1 MKDYGMCAD
10 TNFGKNQRNVVGH
23 NNDGDQSGI
32 TAISDSWARCKN
44 FGLLSSGKPVEA
56 VISDNQMTEILE
68 ENDYIRQ
75 LVTPELE
82 LLYNQIAGTN
92 FMVAYANDAGV
103 VLDSIQDEDFKAGEG
118 GKAVIPGS
126 VWMEQLRG
134 TNALGLA
141 LHSGQP
147 QIVSGQDHFFH
158 KLGDLSCFA
167 CPIFDHEERIVGVID
182 ATSDATARNNHTL
195 ALVKLASRNVENRLF
210 VEQFSNSLILSFHAR
225 HEYLPTTSVALI
237 AVDTYGFIEGANVN
251 AKAML
256 SGLDLSSRQHFGDV
270 FSVNYSAIIDQLR
283 ANEVIQIRD
292 VMGSVVF
299 MTVQHSILKRVLNA
313 SPTTPDIW
321 FPDHAKPATDQQS
334 KTQTLSTKHADQFGA
349 KVYDD
354 ELFAHQIK
362 MVHNTVKMGLPV
374 YIEGDRGTGKT
385 EFAHHLHTCFLKD
398 TPFVKIDCNLM
409 NTDNYKAQ
417 LFGDMDQLGFFE
429 AGNDSGKTCKLA
441 QARGGTIFFDNI
453 TTLASEIQQTILQV
467 MAHEEARREIADQ
480 PAINAFFFA
489 GKCLTDDGDDQS
501 SYNYEFNEAIQ
512 GCQITVPALAQR
524 SDFQKIAHA
533 LMAEISPQH
542 ILSKVAINHLKAMLW
557 PGNIKQLRR
566 VLQLVV
572 AKSDELVIREDIQ
585 IVLASLGGATVAPC
599 PKCTSSPV
607 RMETCVMIKKTWAE
621 TGGNV
626 SLVARRLGVSRNT
639 VYKHLEKADA

>member
-1 MKDYGMCAD
+1 MSTDV
-10 TNFGKNQRNVVGH
+10 NSGKNQRNEIAENSIGK
-23 NNDGDQSGI
+23 QSSI
-32 TAISDSWARCKN
+32 TAISESWARCKD

-56 VISDNQMTEILE
+56 VVSESQMNEILE

-92 FMVAYANDAGV
+92 FMVAYANDTGV

-167 CPIFDHEERIVGVID
+167 CPIFDHEERVVGVID
-182 ATSDATARNNHTL
+182 ATSDATARNHHTL

-210 VEQFSNSLILSFHAR
+210 VEQFSSSLILSFHAR

-237 AVDTYGFIEGANVN
+237 AVDTYGFIEGANAN

-256 SGLDLSSRQHFGDV
+256 SGLDLSSRQHFGEV
-270 FSVNYSAIIDQLR
+270 FSVNFSAIIDQLR

-299 MTVQHSILKRVLNA
+299 MTIQHSILKRALSTATN
-313 SPTTPDIW
+313 STDIW
-321 FPDHAKPATDQQS
+321 FPNHTKTNAKPQTATTS
-334 KTQTLSTKHADQFGA
+334 ATATPPTQGNAGINTKI
-349 KVYDD
+349 YDD
-354 ELFAHQIK
+354 ELFANQIK
-362 MVHNTVKMGLPV
+362 IADNTLKMGLPA
-374 YIEGDRGTGKT
+374 YIEGARGTGKT
-385 EFAHHLHTCFLKD
+385 EFARHLHARLFKD
-398 TPFVKIDCNLM
+398 TPFIEVDCSLL
-409 NTDNYKAQ
+409 TADNYTTQ
-417 LFGDMDQLGFFE
+417 LFGDMDQLSFFE
-429 AGNDSGKTCKLA
+429 ASDDNVKLGKLA
-441 QARGGTIFFDNI
+441 HARGGTIFFDNI
-453 TTLASEIQQTILQV
+453 TNLAPEIQQSILHI
-467 MAHEEARREIADQ
+467 MAHEDTRRENADT
-480 PAINAFFFA
+480 PAIMAFLFA
-489 GKCLTDDGDDQS
+489 GKRLNDENDDHSGFND
-501 SYNYEFNEAIQ
+501 EFIETIQ
-512 GCQITVPALAQR
+512 GCQITIPDLVQR
-524 SDFQKIAHA
+524 SDFEKIAHA
-533 LMAEISPQH
+533 LMAEISTQH
-542 ILSKVAINHLKAMLW
+542 ILSKVAIKHLKAMSW

-566 VLQLVV
+566 ALQLVV
-572 AKSDELVIREDIQ
+572 ARSVELVIREDIQ
-585 IVLASLGGATVAPC
+585 ITLASLGGVSTAPC
-599 PKCTSSPV
+599 PKCSSSPV

-639 VYKHLEKADA
+639 VYKHLENSVA

>member
-1 MKDYGMCAD
+1 MCAD
-10 TNFGKNQRNVVGH
+10 INSGKNQRNEVAENSIGK
-23 NNDGDQSGI
+23 QSSI
-32 TAISDSWARCKN
+32 TAISESWARCKD

-56 VISDNQMTEILE
+56 VISESQMNEILE

-92 FMVAYANDAGV
+92 FMVAYANDTGV

-126 VWMEQLRG
+126 VWMEHLRG

-167 CPIFDHEERIVGVID
+167 CPIYDHEERIVGVID
-182 ATSDATARNNHTL
+182 ATSDATARNHHTL

-210 VEQFSNSLILSFHAR
+210 VEQFSSSLILSFHAR

-237 AVDTYGFIEGANVN
+237 AVDTYGFIEGANAN

-256 SGLDLSSRQHFGDV
+256 SGLDLSSRQHFGEV
-270 FSVNYSAIIDQLR
+270 FSVNFSAIIDQLR

-299 MTVQHSILKRVLNA
+299 MTVQHSILKRALSAAA
-313 SPTTPDIW
+313 SSPDIW
-321 FPDHAKPATDQQS
+321 FPNHAKTNAKPQTETAAQS
-334 KTQTLSTKHADQFGA
+334 TSSNAAINSKI
-349 KVYDD
+349 YDD

-362 MVHNTVKMGLPV
+362 IAGNTLKMGLPA

-385 EFAHHLHTCFLKD
+385 EFARHLHSRLFKD
-398 TPFVKIDCNLM
+398 TPFIEVDCSLL
-409 NTDNYKAQ
+409 TAENYTTQ
-417 LFGDMDQLGFFE
+417 LFGDMDQLSFFE
-429 AGNDSGKTCKLA
+429 ATDNSAKLGKLA
-441 QARGGTIFFDNI
+441 HARGGTIFFDNI
-453 TTLASEIQQTILQV
+453 TVLAPEIQQTILHI
-467 MAHEEARREIADQ
+467 MAHEDTRRENADT
-480 PAINAFFFA
+480 PAIMAFLFA
-489 GKCLTDDGDDQS
+489 GKSLNDENDDHSGFND
-501 SYNYEFNEAIQ
+501 EFIETIQ
-512 GCQITVPALAQR
+512 GCQITIPSLAQR
-524 SDFQKIAHA
+524 SDFEKIAHA
-533 LMAEISPQH
+533 LMADISPQH
-542 ILSKVAINHLKAMLW
+542 TLSKVAINQLKAISW

-566 VLQLVV
+566 ALQLVV
-572 AKSDELVIREDIQ
+572 ARSDETVIREDIQ
-585 IVLASLGGATVAPC
+585 IVLASLGGASTAPC
-599 PKCTSSPV
+599 PKCSSSPV

-639 VYKHLEKADA
+639 VYKHLENSVA

>member
-1 MKDYGMCAD
+1 MCPD
-10 TNFGKNQRNVVGH
+10 TNIGKHQRNMIGED
-23 NNDGDQSGI
+23 NIDGQSVI
-32 TAISDSWARCKN
+32 TAISDSWTRCKN

-141 LHSGQP
+141 LYSGQP

-210 VEQFSNSLILSFHAR
+210 IEQFNNSLILSFHAR

-256 SGLDLSSRQHFGDV
+256 SGLDLSSRQHFGEV
-270 FSVNYSAIIDQLR
+270 FSVNFSAIIDQLR

-299 MTVQHSILKRVLNA
+299 MTVKHSILKRVLNA
-313 SPTTPDIW
+313 SAIAPDIW
-321 FPDHAKPATDQQS
+321 FPDHAKPKTEQQN
-334 KTQTLSTKHADQFGA
+334 KAHALSTKHNGEVDT
-349 KVYDD
+349 KIYDD

-362 MVHNTVKMGLPV
+362 MVHGTVKMGLPV

-385 EFAHHLHTCFLKD
+385 EFARHLHSCFFKD
-398 TPFVKIDCNLM
+398 TAFIKIDCSLLNA
-409 NTDNYKAQ
+409 DNYKAQ

-429 AGNDSGKTCKLA
+429 ADDNNTKPCKLA
-441 QARGGTIFFDNI
+441 HARGGTIFFDNI
-453 TTLASEIQQTILQV
+453 TTLAPEIQQTILQV
-467 MAHEEARREIADQ
+467 MAHEEARRESADQ

-489 GKCLTDDGDDQS
+489 GKCLTNDDDDDDQS
-501 SYNYEFNEAIQ
+501 PFNYEFSEAIQ
-512 GCQITVPALAQR
+512 GCQITIPALAQR

-533 LMAEISPQH
+533 LMAEISPEH
-542 ILSKVAINHLKAMLW
+542 ILSKVAINHLKAMVW

-572 AKSDELVIREDIQ
+572 AKSDELVIREGIQ

-599 PKCTSSPV
+599 PKCTASPV
-607 RMETCVMIKKTWAE
+607 RMETCVLIKKTWAE

-639 VYKHLEKADA
+639 VYKHLEKIDA